1 MKKLIALIAF
11 IYSFTVVFCQSE
23 NFYDIENIQTI
34 EIYFEYDNWD
44 FMLDTAKIGSGGY
57 IMANEVIINGTAFDS
72 VGVKYKGNSSYNQ
85 NQDKNPFH
93 IELDT
98 YKSQN
103 YQDYKDI
110 KLSNGFKDPSF
121 VREVIAYNT
130 VRKYMNASLSNYA
143 NLYINDDY
151 IGLYC
156 NTESI
161 TKTFVEDRFGSKS
174 NAFFKCNPV
183 YGSGPENKPNLK
195 YKGADSTLYYNSY
208 EIKSDYGW
216 QDLINLCYAVEN
228 NIEEIE
234 SFINI
239 NEVLWMHAFN
249 NLMVNLDSYSGG
261 ITQNYYLYMD
271 DNEIFRP
278 IVWDLNECFGGFKNT
293 GVGPPLNTTEQMQE
307 MDHLLHLTSNNWP
320 LISKVLNVPL
330 YRRMYLAHYKTL
342 LEENIIDNSYYS
354 LGEYLQNIIDDDVFN
369 DPNKLYPYDFFNI
382 NIDNDV
388 SIGPMGTI
396 PGIQKLMN
404 GRKEYLLSLD
414 DFNYTEPIISNIEI
428 SENEPE
434 INSSVFVTANIE
446 NAGSETVFLYYRNSG
461 LHPFNVIQMYDD
473 GEHGDNESGD
483 GIFGVEI
490 HLTSYTTDF
499 YMYAENENIGRF
511 SPRRAEME
519 YHTITADFGNVESG
533 MLIVNEFMASNSATA
548 MDEFGEYDDWIE
560 IYNPSDESIS
570 LNDMYLSD
578 NYDNPYKWEFPFD
591 TLIMPDSFIIIWAD
605 GETYQ
610 GGLHT
615 NFKLSASGEE
625 IILTHAS
632 GIVIDSISFGQQLT
646 DISMQRCV
654 DNENEFFFAAP
665 TFNEFNTCISVN
677 DENFISINEF
687 LASNS
692 QTQADESGEF
702 DDWIELYN
710 NSLNTIDLSDIY
722 VSDSYINPYKW
733 KLPESAE
740 INPDSYLIIWAD
752 GQTEQGELHANFRL
766 SASGEEIII
775 THANGYV
782 IDFFSFDNQTT
793 DISMQ
798 RCPDG
803 VGEFI
808 FAEPS
813 FNATNNCS
821 HEIEEL
827 NCSKF
832 KEFDVFP
839 NPVTDILNIKSQS
852 VKIEEISIFD
862 FSGRKIDDFS
872 IENPTSSFIHNI
884 ADYEY
889 GVYLIRVN
897 YVYTL
902 KFIKTP

>member
-34 EIYFEYDNWD
+34 EIYFDFDNWD

-103 YQDYKDI
+103 YQNYKDI

-121 VREVIAYNT
+121 VREVIAYNS

-143 NLYINDDY
+143 NLYINYDY

-174 NAFFKCNPV
+174 NTFFKCNPV

-216 QDLINLCYAVEN
+216 QDLINLCYVLEN

-320 LISKVLNVPL
+320 LISKVLNIPL

-354 LGEYLQNIIDDDVFN
+354 FGEYLQNIIDDDVFN

-414 DFNYTEPIISNIEI
+414 DFNYTEPVISDIEI

-434 INSSVFVTANIE
+434 LNSSVFVTAKIE
-446 NAGSETVFLYYRNSG
+446 NAVAETVFLYYRNSG
-461 LHPFNVIQMYDD
+461 FYPFNMIQMFDD

-483 GIFGVEI
+483 GIFGAEI
-490 HLTSYTTDF
+490 HLTAYTTDF
-499 YMYAENENIGRF
+499 YIYAENEKIGRF
-511 SPRRAEME
+511 FPRRAEIE
-519 YHTITADFGNVESG
+519 TLKIVVNSDYAEPGTIV
-533 MLIVNEFMASNSATA
+533 INEFMANNKSS
-548 MDEFGEYDDWIE
+548 
-560 IYNPSDESIS
+560 
-570 LNDMYLSD
+570 
-578 NYDNPYKWEFPFD
+578 
-591 TLIMPDSFIIIWAD
+591 
-605 GETYQ
+605 
-610 GGLHT
+610 
-615 NFKLSASGEE
+615 
-625 IILTHAS
+625 
-632 GIVIDSISFGQQLT
+632 VT
-646 DISMQRCV
+646 DQ
-654 DNENEFFFAAP
+654 DF
-665 TFNEFNTCISVN
+665 
-677 DENFISINEF
+677 
-687 LASNS
+687 
-692 QTQADESGEF
+692 EF
-702 DDWIELYN
+702 DDWIELFN
-710 NSLNTIDLSDIY
+710 NCTNDINLNGYFLSDNSSI
-722 VSDSYINPYKW
+722 VNKW
-733 KLPESAE
+733 RF
-740 INPDSYLIIWAD
+740 PDTTIKALDYLIIWAD
-752 GQTEQGELHANFRL
+752 NNCEQEGLHASFKL
-766 SASGEEIII
+766 SSIGEEIVLSSPDLII
-775 THANGYV
+775 LDYVQFDTQKQDTSFGRFPNGFGGF
-782 IDFFSFDNQTT
+782 IFMLPSFSSENFNNILSSENHELDKLIIRPNPAEDYIMITYALLCDEEMKVEVLSIEGKKQKTINYSSKNNIFI
-793 DISMQ
+793 DISSLNPGLYLIMLK
-798 RCPDG
+798 CNN
-803 VGEFI
+803 FI
-808 FAEPS
+808 E
-813 FNATNNCS
+813 T
-821 HEIEEL
+821 
-827 NCSKF
+827 SKF
-832 KEFDVFP
+832 
-839 NPVTDILNIKSQS
+839 
-852 VKIEEISIFD
+852 
-862 FSGRKIDDFS
+862 
-872 IENPTSSFIHNI
+872 
-884 ADYEY
+884 
-889 GVYLIRVN
+889 
-897 YVYTL
+897 L
-902 KFIKTP
+902 KL